1 MTKTEFEHTISGIRP
16 KLLIVARRFTKA
28 SGLQTDVEDIV
39 QETLAE
45 LWMLFESG
53 YQICNVEALAVK
65 IAKTVCVRHYRRRK
79 LQTITIDGVDCPDS
93 RGASERIDT
102 YEVIQ
107 LRQKLFA
114 RLSDTQRQYLEMR
127 NERGLTLDEIAAE
140 TGHPKASVKVTIS
153 QARKIMSEM
162 LKSYKNLF

>member
-28 SGLQTDVEDIV
+28 SGLHTDVEDIV

-53 YQICNVEALAVK
+53 YQIRNVEALAVK
-65 IAKTVCVRHYRRRK
+65 ITKTVCVRHYRRRK
-79 LQTITIDGVDCPDS
+79 LQTITMDGVDFPDS
-93 RGASERIDT
+93 GGASERIDT
-102 YEVIQ
+102 DEVIQ
-107 LRQKLFA
+107 LRRKLFA

-127 NERGLTLDEIAAE
+127 NEGGMTLDEIAAE
-140 TGHPKASVKVTIS
+140 TGHPKASVKATIS
-153 QARKIMSEM
+153 QARKTMSEM